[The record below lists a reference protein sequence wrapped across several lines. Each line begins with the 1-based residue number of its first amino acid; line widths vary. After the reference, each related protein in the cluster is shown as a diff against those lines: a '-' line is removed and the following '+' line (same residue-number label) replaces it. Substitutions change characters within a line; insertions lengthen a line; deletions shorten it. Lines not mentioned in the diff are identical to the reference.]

1 VCVCVCVWQEGALG
15 RCLEDD
21 TAQEIRWSHHGADV
35 RVIEAPSSSV
45 GREQSVVGMRTEG
58 RRHRVGEWVV
68 ARAVSEAGAGCAL
81 TLRSDDDISVDETSC
96 SNALS
101 VSGK

>member
-1 VCVCVCVWQEGALG
+1 VCVCVCMWQEGALG

-21 TAQEIRWSHHGADV
+21 TAREIRWSHHGADV

-58 RRHRVGEWVV
+58 RRHGVGEWE
-68 ARAVSEAGAGCAL
+68 RFQRREKGAPSLCAL
-81 TLRSDDDISVDETSC
+81 MTTSRWMKPL
-96 SNALS
+96 AAMR
-101 VSGK
+101 